1 MPRVG
6 MEPIRRAA
14 LVKATIAEIGAAGS
28 LDVTVAGI
36 ARRAGVS
43 PALAHHYFGTKDDIL
58 EAAMR
63 TLLTEYRDA
72 VRHALRG
79 QSDPRVRLTAIVRA
93 SFAAPNFTAE
103 AISAWLNFYVLAQSD
118 TAAAR
123 LLAIYQ
129 RRLVSNLAHCLRP
142 SLGTGAVQAS
152 EALASLI
159 DGIYLRRALQAPCEI
174 DPATSVLAFAECL
187 CAQDAQPNFQ
197 NSGEGNDTAERPT

>member
-43 PALAHHYFGTKDDIL
+43 PALAHHYFGTKNDIL

-79 QSDPRVRLTAIVRA
+79 QSNPRARLAAIVKA

-103 AISAWLNFYVLAQSD
+103 AISAWLNFYVLAQAD

-142 SLGTGAVQAS
+142 TLGSGAVEAA

-159 DGIYLRRALQAPCEI
+159 DGIYLRRALRAPGEI
-174 DPATSVLAFAECL
+174 DPAATVLAMAESL
-187 CAQDAQPNFQ
+187 YGANPRPNFQ